1 MFVLADPNAM
11 KTFKSVLA
19 KHFKNHQ
26 TDLQILLAGRT
37 GTGKSSLVNGILETC
52 DCIAEEGAKVENC
65 TSEVTRYFKSD
76 VIPGVNVS
84 IFDAPGLQDLKE
96 NEYIYMEAMKRKCRE
111 VNQVL
116 YCMKMTEHRLT
127 NDDKLAM
134 KKLTEKFGVN
144 FWKYVLF
151 VLTFANKEDCYERD
165 ERDEDEKLDEPSS
178 DDEEGWDELVKKRFM
193 HRMRLREMGVK
204 KFLIEEVEVN
214 QEIVAKIHFVPAG
227 TYKKSR
233 KCHYPLQL
241 HDRDNWLDSLL
252 EASIAQMKDDNK
264 CMKLNLSQSK

>member
-1 MFVLADPNAM
+1 
-11 KTFKSVLA
+11 
-19 KHFKNHQ
+19 
-26 TDLQILLAGRT
+26 
-37 GTGKSSLVNGILETC
+37 
-52 DCIAEEGAKVENC
+52 
-65 TSEVTRYFKSD
+65 
-76 VIPGVNVS
+76 
-84 IFDAPGLQDLKE
+84 
-96 NEYIYMEAMKRKCRE
+96 MEAMKRKCRE
-111 VNQVL
+111 VNQML

-178 DDEEGWDELVKKRFM
+178 DDEEGWDELVKKRFIN
-193 HRMRLREMGVK
+193 RTRLREMGVK

-214 QEIVAKIHFVPAG
+214 QEIVTKIHFVPAG

-233 KCHYPLQL
+233 KCRYPLQL

-252 EASIAQMKDDNK
+252 EASIAQMKDNNF
-264 CMKLNLSQSK
+264 MKLNLSQSK